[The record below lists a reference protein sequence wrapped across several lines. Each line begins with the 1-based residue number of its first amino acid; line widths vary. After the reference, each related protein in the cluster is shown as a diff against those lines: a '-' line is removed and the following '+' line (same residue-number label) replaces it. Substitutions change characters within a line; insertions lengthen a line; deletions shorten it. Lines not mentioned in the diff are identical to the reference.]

1 METSTYGTGGSATGA
16 QILSPS
22 LTDRQWA
29 AAAHGAALLAA
40 LLTSWAAGVAGAVA
54 AFAVWMLVRDRS
66 VFASE
71 HAKEAVNFN
80 VSMLIY
86 ACVAWIVGFLLV
98 GATLLTL
105 GIGLLVTA
113 PAGLLLLLAVG
124 AIAVVWL
131 VCSFIAVFKA
141 FDGQPYRYPVTIRL
155 FK

>member
-1 METSTYGTGGSATGA
+1 METSTYESGGDATGV
-16 QILSPS
+16 QTLSPS

-40 LLTSWAAGVAGAVA
+40 LLTSWVAGIAGALA
-54 AFAVWMLVRDRS
+54 ALAVWMLVRDRYA
-66 VFASE
+66 FASE

-86 ACVAWIVGFLLV
+86 ACLAWIIGFLLV
-98 GATLLTL
+98 GATVLTL

-113 PAGLLLLLAVG
+113 PAGVLLLLVVG

-131 VCSFIAVFKA
+131 VCSFIAAFKA
-141 FDGQPYRYPVTIRL
+141 FDGQPYRYPLTIRL
-155 FK
+155 FD